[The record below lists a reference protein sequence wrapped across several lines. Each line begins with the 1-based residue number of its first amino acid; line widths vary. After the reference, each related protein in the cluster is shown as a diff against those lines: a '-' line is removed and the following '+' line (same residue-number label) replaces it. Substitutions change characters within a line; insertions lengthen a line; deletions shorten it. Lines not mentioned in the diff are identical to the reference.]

1 MQQRCPRA
9 LIDISCQPM
18 PRLLSINGTD
28 GQTDRLMLDCFI
40 GPVPRAMRAA
50 SVRSGL
56 HETFVIGSCKQ
67 ISQAQ
72 FLKCKWFGLLATKSE
87 SDSALVNVPLINV

>member
-1 MQQRCPRA
+1 
-9 LIDISCQPM
+9 
-18 PRLLSINGTD
+18 
-28 GQTDRLMLDCFI
+28 MLDCFI

-87 SDSALVNVPLINV
+87 SDSALVNVPLINF